1 MIEYKQEE
9 APTAWING
17 LPASGQLNSSGTGY
31 LAMTARDVATL
42 RSMCERGDMLIFRG
56 PVLRNGGA
64 ETSEFQ
70 VRVEVP
76 PPSHATIVIIGV
88 ETV

>member
-1 MIEYKQEE
+1 MIEYKAEE

-17 LPASGQLNSSGTGY
+17 LPASGQLSSSGRGY

-42 RSMCERGDMLIFRG
+42 RCMCERGEMLMFRG
-56 PVLRNGGA
+56 TVLRDGGTA
-64 ETSEFQ
+64 SSEFQ

-76 PPSHATIVIIGV
+76 PPSQATIVIIGV